1 MKNIIKALLVVVVLC
16 VALTACDFQG
26 TVDQIKNT
34 VIGTFNDVKCTVSGG
49 HVYELHAEEP
59 ATCTED
65 GLSAGELC
73 VTCGHAKRQRFVIP
87 AKGHKMA
94 AATCTEPSTC
104 TVCGHTEGEA
114 NGHTEAPYDKVE
126 ATCVKAGHEAGV
138 ACSVCKENLS
148 GGEEI
153 PATGVHTPVDFE
165 GKDPTC
171 TEEGYTAGKY
181 CEVCEAILEGG
192 ETIPVKHTYTTFVT
206 TAPTAEAAGSTTAT
220 CECGH
225 SVTYANVSAMAP
237 GTYVLEGADLAG
249 IKQYDLFDG
258 EVVVVKD
265 VFELHLSGKYA
276 TNEGQNK
283 TFADEYFGEVR
294 LNYGGKT
301 EFKEGGLIK
310 NGIVFTTTGPTTI
323 KVWWVSGGDGRY
335 IGIYD
340 LQGNLVAQTNEAT
353 VKNDPYIA
361 EFTLPAGTYV
371 IGNVT
376 NTNYHFKVEVTVAE
390 PKKDPVLTHK
400 ADFNT
405 IVTEKEFGDSSYS
418 KTFTTTEGWVVTNS
432 AIQTGKASDPA
443 ANPQFPVVGPDNSHK
458 AVCLNGKKTAV
469 GTLTSPTLTGG
480 LSKLTM
486 KYTKMFTDTVLS
498 VTIKVTDLT
507 TGAVYTQ
514 VVEREVHK
522 DNDKYVVWDYEWV
535 LETAIEGDYTIE
547 IVNNCPSNSTSNK
560 DRITILSLE
569 CYN

>member
-49 HVYELHAEEP
+49 HVYEMHAEEP

-94 AATCTEPSTC
+94 DATCTEPSTC

-276 TNEGQNK
+276 TNDGQNK

-310 NGIVFTTTGPTTI
+310 NGIVVTTLGPTTI

-353 VKNDPYIA
+353 EKNAPYIA

-390 PKKDPVLTHK
+390 PKSEETVAVNVQEHATANSWTNGTP
-400 ADFNT
+400 
-405 IVTEKEFGDSSYS
+405 YS
-418 KTFTTTEGWVVTNS
+418 ELKLNDDIT
-432 AIQTGKASDPA
+432 AS
-443 ANPQFPVVGPDNSHK
+443 VSG
-458 AVCLNGKKTAV
+458 TAV
-469 GTLTSPTLTGG
+469 GSWGLNTGKYYTSNQTWRIYQNENPSIVIAAAEG
-480 LSKLTM
+480 K
-486 KYTKMFTDTVLS
+486 
-498 VTIKVTDLT
+498 TIKSVKIT
-507 TGAVYTQ
+507 Y
-514 VVEREVHK
+514 
-522 DNDKYVVWDYEWV
+522 
-535 LETAIEGDYTIE
+535 I
-547 IVNNCPSNSTSNK
+547 SNK
-560 DRITILSLE
+560 TGVLTLNGEQVESGTVIEVNAGSITFGAGNTSDSVSNGQVNITDIE
-569 CYN
+569 VIYE